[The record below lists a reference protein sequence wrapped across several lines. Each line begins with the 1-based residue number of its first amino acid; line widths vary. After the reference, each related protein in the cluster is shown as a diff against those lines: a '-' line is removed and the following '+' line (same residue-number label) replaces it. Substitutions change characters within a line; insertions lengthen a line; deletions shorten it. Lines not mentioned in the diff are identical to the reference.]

1 VVVDVVVDVE
11 EDEGSRMVR
20 SSNVLPKTVRRDK
33 SLWRHHGIDLR
44 DNISNE
50 SDVLVLLKNPPL
62 VFRVKSVYP
71 QYHERFVV
79 Y

>member
-1 VVVDVVVDVE
+1 MVDGDGVEEVVDVE

-20 SSNVLPKTVRRDK
+20 NSNVLPKAVRRDK

-62 VFRVKSVYP
+62 PLYL
-71 QYHERFVV
+71 
-79 Y
+79 